1 MVRLLSKK
9 WLAVYGAGMALVLM
23 MAVLVGAYYRSQ
35 TALRESHLES
45 FRQELILRATTVS
58 FFYNELSGDLR
69 QMAGSKRVESYFGG
83 KALGMSLRYGLGAGL
98 AQVGRMFQRETSGKL
113 LGPNPVWLR
122 LALVEPGGKV
132 LVEQRSLEMRG
143 GQAESLVM
151 PALDKLGSRPV
162 ILSKGED
169 AQVAMGAA
177 CFYSGRVVGYVVGWV
192 NTAALCAGFIRQ
204 KDAPGMGDTMLA
216 VKLEGG
222 LQPVGCSGPVARE
235 MLPAMLGRSLG
246 QAHLLPEVPAAPG
259 KDGRWLGMGEPV
271 KGTPFV
277 IYSFSPA
284 RMWLGEISPWQL
296 SLALAL
302 AALVL
307 MGGLGLLVWSN
318 YHNAVLA
325 ARLDQEELDRQA
337 LKESYDQLSR
347 EMATRA
353 RAEIA
358 LRASEE
364 RFRGVFDHTF
374 LGITITDRKSRMI
387 QVNPAW
393 SRMLGYSP
401 HQVEGLVMGDIT
413 HPDDREQSNALF
425 HRLVAGE
432 LDHYRL
438 EKRYLNSEGKPVW
451 VDLAVSAVRGPSGE
465 LDKAVGVANDIS
477 ERKKALEALKN
488 SEEKFNTAFQSS
500 PDSVLINR
508 LEGQVFLEVNDSFLA
523 TTGYERREVLGR
535 GDEGLGLWADPAE
548 REHFWRELG
557 ENGECLGHSA
567 SWVAKDGRSIP
578 MVVSGRRVTVDG
590 QAAAVSIARDVTEA
604 QQAQQALEL
613 SQQRYRSLVENVP
626 YGIFITE
633 HPSGIML
640 FANQTAAEMMGY
652 KVNEV
657 LGRNVWEMMAPEEQ
671 GRARRR
677 VEARIAGQRLSTAH
691 EIYTCIRKDGST
703 FRCEVSAGVV
713 SFQGKQALQGIVR
726 DVTEREH
733 LERQLQHAQ
742 KMEAL
747 GTLAGGVAHEFNNI
761 LMTFRGYIQILQMRA
776 GLDPEVGRALEKM
789 NQSTRRAGAL
799 TQKMLTFSRME
810 AGEKVPV
817 QVNQVIKDMESL
829 LRQTFPPGIRIN
841 LDLAQD
847 LPVVLANPNQIEQVL
862 VNLALNARDA
872 MEDHGNLSL
881 TTRLA
886 ALNQEFCLAHPW
898 AKPGP
903 YVRVQVADDGPGIP
917 PEVLERIFEP
927 FFTTK
932 EPGKGTGLGL
942 SVAYSLIK
950 SHGGGILAVNRPQGG
965 GAFRIFLP
973 VSEGVSLDSSRD
985 FSRETTPKGSGQRLL
1000 VVDDEEAVRDIC
1012 RQALETFGYKVT
1024 LAPDGAQGVETF
1036 RQARE
1041 KGEPFDLVLMDLAM
1055 PKMDGRAAGKAI
1067 WDMDPQARIIIA
1079 TGHGGDRYQVADL
1092 YPQAQGVLQKP
1103 FDLSSL
1109 LKEVNRILTA

>member
-1 MVRLLSKK
+1 
-9 WLAVYGAGMALVLM
+9 MALVLM

-98 AQVGRMFQRETSGKL
+98 AQVGRMFERETSGKL

-143 GQAESLVM
+143 GQAESLIM

-162 ILSKGED
+162 MLSKGEG

-204 KDAPGMGDTMLA
+204 KDAPGMGDTVLA

-222 LQPVGCSGPVARE
+222 LQTVGCSGPVARE

-465 LDKAVGVANDIS
+465 LDKAVGVTNDIS

-872 MEDHGNLSL
+872 MEEHGNLSL

-898 AKPGP
+898 AKPGT

-985 FSRETTPKGSGQRLL
+985 FSRETTPRGSGQRLL

>member
-1012 RQALETFGYKVT
+1012 RQALETF
-1024 LAPDGAQGVETF
+1024 
-1036 RQARE
+1036 
-1041 KGEPFDLVLMDLAM
+1041 
-1055 PKMDGRAAGKAI
+1055 
-1067 WDMDPQARIIIA
+1067 
-1079 TGHGGDRYQVADL
+1079 
-1092 YPQAQGVLQKP
+1092 
-1103 FDLSSL
+1103 
-1109 LKEVNRILTA
+1109 

>member
-1 MVRLLSKK
+1 MVRLLNKK

-45 FRQELILRATTVS
+45 FHQELILRATTVS
-58 FFYNELSGDLR
+58 FFYNELAGDLR
-69 QMAGSKRVESYFGG
+69 QMAGSKRAESYFAG
-83 KALGMSLRYGLGAGL
+83 KALGMSLRYGLGASL
-98 AQVGRMFQRETSGKL
+98 AQVGRMFQRETNGKL

-132 LVEQRSLEMRG
+132 VVEQRSLDPRG
-143 GQAESLVM
+143 GQAESLIM

-162 ILSKGED
+162 MLSKGEG

-192 NTAALCAGFIRQ
+192 NTVALCAGFIRQ
-204 KDAPGMGDTMLA
+204 KDAPGMGDTVLA

-259 KDGRWLGMGEPV
+259 NDGRWLGMGEPV

-302 AALVL
+302 AALLL

-325 ARLDQEELDRQA
+325 ARLDQEELGRQA
-337 LKESYDQLSR
+337 LKESFDKLSR

-364 RFRGVFDHTF
+364 RFRGVFDHTS

-401 HQVEGLVMGDIT
+401 HQVEGLVMSDIT

-438 EKRYLNSEGKPVW
+438 EKRYLRADGQPVW
-451 VDLAVSAVRGPSGE
+451 VELAVSAVRGPSGE

-477 ERKKALEALKN
+477 ERKKALEALQN

-535 GDEGLGLWADPAE
+535 SDEGLGLWADPAE

-557 ENGECLGHSA
+557 KKGECLGHSA

>member
-35 TALRESHLES
+35 AALRESHLES
-45 FRQELILRATTVS
+45 FHQELTLRATTVS
-58 FFYNELSGDLR
+58 FFYNELYGDLR
-69 QMAGSKRVESYFGG
+69 QMAGSKRVESYFGS
-83 KALGMSLRYGLGAGL
+83 KALGMSLRYGLGASL
-98 AQVGRMFQRETSGKL
+98 AQVGRMLERETNGKL

-132 LVEQRSLEMRG
+132 LVERRSLELRG
-143 GQAESLVM
+143 EQARRLIL
-151 PALDKLGSRPV
+151 PPLDKLGGSPV
-162 ILSKGED
+162 MLSGGEG
-169 AQVAMGAA
+169 AQVAMGAP

-192 NTAALCAGFIRQ
+192 NATALCAGFIRQ
-204 KDAPGMGDTMLA
+204 KDAPGMGDTVLA

-222 LQPVGCSGPVARE
+222 LQTVGCSGPVARK

-246 QAHLLPEVPAAPG
+246 QGHLLPTIPASSG
-259 KDGRWLGMGEPV
+259 KNGRWLGMGEPV

-284 RMWLGEISPWQL
+284 SMWLGEVSPWQL

-318 YHNAVLA
+318 YRNAVLA
-325 ARLDQEELDRQA
+325 ARLDQEELGRQA

-353 RAEIA
+353 RAEMA

-364 RFRGVFDHTF
+364 RFRGVFDHTS
-374 LGITITDRKSRMI
+374 LGIAITDRKGHMI

-393 SRMLGYSP
+393 GGMLGYTP
-401 HQVEGLVMGDIT
+401 QQIEGLVVSDIT
-413 HPDDREQSNALF
+413 HPDDREVSAELF
-425 HRLVAGE
+425 GRLVSGD
-432 LDHYRL
+432 LDNYRL
-438 EKRYLNSEGKPVW
+438 EKRYLRSSGEVVW
-451 VDLAVSAVRGPSGE
+451 VELVVSAVRGPSGE

-500 PDSVLINR
+500 PDSVLINQ
-508 LEGQVFLEVNDSFLA
+508 LEGRIFLEVNDSFLTA
-523 TTGYERREVLGR
+523 SGYERREVLGSS
-535 GDEGLGLWADPAE
+535 GEQLGLWADPADRE
-548 REHFWRELG
+548 RFWREL
-557 ENGECLGHSA
+557 EQKGECLGQSA
-567 SWVAKDGRSIP
+567 SWVAKDGREIP
-578 MVVSGRRVTVDG
+578 MVISGRRVIVDG

-604 QQAQQALEL
+604 RQAQQALEL

-633 HPSGIML
+633 HPSGTML
-640 FANQTAAEMMGY
+640 FANQTAVEMMGY
-652 KVNEV
+652 KGGEV
-657 LGRNVWEMMAPEEQ
+657 LGLNVWDMMTSQ
-671 GRARRR
+671 DQNRARQR
-677 VEARIAGQRLSTAH
+677 VGARAAGQRLSTDH
-691 EIYTCIRKDGST
+691 EIYTCIKKDGAK
-703 FRCEVSAGVV
+703 FRCEVTASMV

-726 DVTEREH
+726 DVTEREQ

-761 LMTFRGYIQILQMRA
+761 LMTFRGYIQILQMRPD
-776 GLDPEVGRALEKM
+776 LDPEVSQALEKM
-789 NQSTRRAGAL
+789 NQSTRRAGGL

-817 QVNQVIKDMESL
+817 QVNRVIKDMESL
-829 LRQTFPPGIRIN
+829 LRQTFPPGIHIH

-862 VNLALNARDA
+862 INLALNARDA
-872 MEDHGNLSL
+872 MNEAGNLSL
-881 TTRLA
+881 TTSLA
-886 ALNQEFCLAHPW
+886 GLDQEFCNANPW
-898 AKPGP
+898 AKPGS
-903 YVRVQVADDGPGIP
+903 YVMVQVADDGPGMP
-917 PEVLERIFEP
+917 SEVLERIFEP

-932 EPGKGTGLGL
+932 EPGRGTGLGL

-985 FSRETTPKGSGQRLL
+985 FSREATPKGGGQRLL

-1012 RQALETFGYKVT
+1012 RQALETFGYQVT
-1024 LAPDGAQGVETF
+1024 LASDGAQGVESF
-1036 RQARE
+1036 RQAKE

-1067 WDMDPQARIIIA
+1067 WELDPQARIIIA

-1103 FDLSSL
+1103 FDLSTL
-1109 LKEVNRILTA
+1109 LKEVNRILSA

>member
-1 MVRLLSKK
+1 MARLLSKK
-9 WLAVYGAGMALVLM
+9 WFAVYGAGMALVLI
-23 MAVLVGAYYRSQ
+23 MAVLVGAYHRSQ

-45 FRQELILRATTVS
+45 FHQELVLRATTVS

-69 QMAGSKRVESYFGG
+69 QMAGSKRVESYFAG
-83 KALGMSLRYGLGAGL
+83 KALGMSPRYGLDASL
-98 AQVGRMFQRETSGKL
+98 AQVGRMFESEINGKL

-122 LALVEPGGKV
+122 LALVGPGGKM
-132 LVEQRSLEMRG
+132 LVDRSSLELPGYQGER
-143 GQAESLVM
+143 LIL
-151 PALDKLGSRPV
+151 PPLDKLGGRPV
-162 ILSKGED
+162 MLSTGEG
-169 AQVAMGAA
+169 AQVAMGAP

-192 NTAALCAGFIRQ
+192 NATALCDGFIRQ
-204 KDAPGMGDTMLA
+204 KDAPGMGDTVLA

-222 LQPVGCSGPVARE
+222 LQTVGCSGPVSRE

-246 QAHLLPEVPAAPG
+246 RAHFLPAIASATDSE
-259 KDGRWLGMGEPV
+259 RWLGMGEPV

-277 IYSFSPA
+277 VYSFSPA
-284 RMWLGEISPWQL
+284 SMWLGEISPWQL

-302 AALVL
+302 ATLLL

-318 YHNAVLA
+318 YRNAVLA
-325 ARLDQEELDRQA
+325 VRLDQEELGRLA

-353 RAEIA
+353 RAEMA

-364 RFRGVFDHTF
+364 RFRGVFDHTS
-374 LGITITDRKSRMI
+374 LGIAITDRKGRLI

-393 SRMLGYSP
+393 SRLLGYTP
-401 HQVEGLVMGDIT
+401 QQIEGLVVSDIT
-413 HPDDREQSNALF
+413 HPDDRDESMELF
-425 HRLVAGE
+425 DRLVRGE
-432 LDHYRL
+432 LDNYHL
-438 EKRYLNSEGKPVW
+438 EKRYLRADGRAVW

-465 LDKAVGVANDIS
+465 LDKAVGVASDIS

-500 PDSVLINR
+500 PDSLLINR
-508 LEGQVFLEVNDSFLA
+508 LEDKVFLEVNDSFMA

-535 GDEGLGLWADPAE
+535 SDEEMGLWADPVG
-548 REHFWRELG
+548 RKRFWRELEQKG
-557 ENGECLGHSA
+557 ESLGLSATCL
-567 SWVAKDGRSIP
+567 AKDGREIP

-604 QQAQQALEL
+604 RQAQRALEL

-633 HPSGIML
+633 HPSGTVL
-640 FANQTAAEMMGY
+640 FINQTAAELMGY
-652 KVNEV
+652 KVEEV
-657 LGRNVWEMMAPEEQ
+657 LGLNVWDMMASGDQ

-677 VEARIAGQRLSTAH
+677 VDARAVGQRLSTDH

-703 FRCEVSAGVV
+703 FRCEVSAGMV

-726 DVTEREH
+726 DVTERER

-761 LMTFRGYIQILQMRA
+761 LMTFRGYIQILQMRSDL
-776 GLDPEVGRALEKM
+776 GPEVGQTLEKM

-817 QVNQVIKDMESL
+817 QVNQVIRDMESL
-829 LRQTFPPGIRIN
+829 LRQIFPPGIHIH
-841 LDLAQD
+841 LDLAQE

-872 MEDHGNLSL
+872 MNDKGNLSL
-881 TTRLA
+881 TTRPAKLD
-886 ALNQEFCLAHPW
+886 QEFCAANPW
-898 AKPGP
+898 AKPGD
-903 YVRVQVADDGPGIP
+903 YVRVQVADDGPGISL
-917 PEVLERIFEP
+917 EILERIFEP

-932 EPGKGTGLGL
+932 EPGRGTGLGL

-950 SHGGGILAVNRPQGG
+950 SHGGGILAINRPQGG

-973 VSEGVSLDSSRD
+973 VSEGVSLDFSRD
-985 FSRETTPKGSGQRLL
+985 FSREATPKGSGQRLL

-1012 RQALETFGYKVT
+1012 RQALETFGYQVT
-1024 LAPDGAQGVETF
+1024 LAPDGVQGVESF
-1036 RQARE
+1036 RQAKE

-1067 WDMDPQARIIIA
+1067 WDLDPQARIIIT

-1092 YPQAQGVLQKP
+1092 YPQALGVLQKP

-1109 LKEVNRILTA
+1109 LKEVNRILSA